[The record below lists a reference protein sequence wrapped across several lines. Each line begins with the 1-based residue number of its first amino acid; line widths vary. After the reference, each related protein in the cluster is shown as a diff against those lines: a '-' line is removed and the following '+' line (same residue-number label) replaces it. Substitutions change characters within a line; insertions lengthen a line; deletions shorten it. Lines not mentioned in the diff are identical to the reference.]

1 MIFNLHSYL
10 MIFSSVIS
18 IILAYLAWKSN
29 KPTIS
34 RSLFLILTGVS
45 VWSLFYGLE
54 LASTDI
60 LLIRLM
66 LIFQYLGIAT
76 VPVFFLIFAARYTGR
91 DLWLTKSK
99 FLLLFIVPLIT
110 ISSLIT
116 NDYHHLFYTES
127 AIVES
132 EGFFFHKMSGGLFY
146 WLHIFYSYSCIVI
159 ATYLLFMMLV
169 YTVKENKSRIYLFL
183 FAALIPSIISI
194 LYVIGLRPYGFLD
207 VTPIAF
213 LLMGI
218 LLSIGIYNFNL
229 FDITP
234 FALNSLYDRID
245 DAIFVIDN
253 SNNIINSNPA
263 AKNILRKIFSGGNSS
278 IDKPLNDYLIDEVIV
293 GNENILEINLN
304 EKTYERTITEIKNT
318 REVVIGKIII
328 LRDITGYKE
337 VEQALRDR
345 EVQHRL
351 ILETSQ
357 EGIVVVQNF
366 KLVYVNPL
374 VCQMAEY
381 TEAEIK
387 ELSFMDL
394 VHPHDHEFVLDLYR
408 KRLAGEATEAACKF
422 RLLKKDG
429 EHCWVELSA
438 ARLLW
443 KGEPATLNFIKDI
456 SEQKISEEMQDF
468 LISIS
473 HRFINTSLDQVDSLI
488 NTALKEAA
496 EFVNADRS
504 YIFDYDWDRKILIN
518 TYEWCRKGV
527 KPQIDNLQE
536 EPMELIP
543 EWVEAHVQGF
553 PINIHDVS
561 ELNSENYLRKL
572 LEDQQIKSLIT
583 IPMMENGK
591 CLGFI
596 GFDSVFNKKSYSNR
610 EINLLDV
617 FGQMLL
623 NVKNRKTDQALLE
636 EQFKMQK
643 IISSISTDFVGVD
656 LTNIFNKTNNL
667 LKTVGEMFNID
678 RCFLLFYN
686 PENPVLTNIHEWT
699 AEGIESWKDRME
711 NMPMHQFEWWKTH
724 VITEK
729 TLNIP
734 DVGMLPEEATAER
747 EMLSMQQVKTMLCVP
762 IISNGSIIGSL
773 RADKLNQIYKWEN
786 NQLELL
792 RVIANIFA
800 DAYTKVN
807 AEKKLLDAKDAAEAA
822 NKAKSEFLSNM
833 SHEIRTP
840 LNGVIG
846 FSELLRNTQLNKI
859 QKEYLENSISSAN
872 ALLGV
877 ITDILDFSKI
887 EAGKLELELIKANI
901 VELTESASDI
911 IKVHAQNKGLEL
923 LLNIDPEMPKMAVVD
938 PIRLKQVLV
947 NLLSNAVKF
956 THKGEV
962 ELKLS
967 FRKSENQLGRYTFS
981 VRDTGIGI
989 KDKDKNKLFKA
1000 FSQADTST
1008 TRRYGGTG
1016 LGLIISNSIINK
1028 MGSNISFE
1036 SREGEGTIFSFTIET
1051 DCEMSELPEINLNQ
1065 NIKHILVVDD
1075 NENNRQ
1081 IIEHVIKYWGI
1092 SYTGAENGLEAIKLL
1107 KQNKNHYDLIIIDYR
1122 MPYLNG
1128 IDTVKQIRKEP
1139 GMSADKQ
1146 PVILLHSSSDDAYI
1160 YETAKDLGIRFSLT
1174 KPVKASELYYYL
1186 QNINEMQEI
1195 KIAPAE
1201 EKTEGFFPKKIESE
1215 QQRKI
1220 LIAEDTSMNMLLLSR
1235 MLNSIIPNIRIYTAT
1250 NGVEVLDLLKSVTPD
1265 LIFMD
1270 IQMPVLDGLETT
1282 KAIRKSSDL
1291 NVRNV
1296 PIVALTAGVSKQ
1308 ERDECHQSGMNGFLS
1323 KPINKDNLYSVL
1335 IDFLLTSE
1343 KSSKEKTP
1351 VTEPEPDHFN
1361 KEKLLEKIGYDGAV
1375 YDQLVQLTHAEYP
1388 GYMKELEVAIES
1400 GDTDAI
1406 KSTAHKL
1413 KGSAYNMEFNV
1424 LGDLA
1429 KQAES
1434 AAGNKKKMPLLLELI
1449 QKEWQRVNGMI

>member
-1 MIFNLHSYL
+1 MEFNSHSYL
-10 MIFSSVIS
+10 MIISSVIS
-18 IILAYLAWKSN
+18 IILAYFAWKSK

-34 RSLFLILTGVS
+34 RSLFLLLSGVS

-54 LASTDI
+54 LAANNI
-60 LLIRLM
+60 LIIRTM
-66 LIFQYLGIAT
+66 LVFQYLGIAT
-76 VPVFFLIFAARYTGR
+76 IPVFFLIFAARYSGN
-91 DLWLTKSK
+91 DIWLTRTKLV
-99 FLLLFIVPLIT
+99 LLYLIPLVT
-110 ISSLIT
+110 FSTLAT
-116 NDYHHLFYTES
+116 NDFHFLFYSKSEIAES
-127 AIVES
+127 S
-132 EGFFFHKMSGGLFY
+132 GYYFHQMSGGLFY
-146 WLHIFYSYSCIVI
+146 WIHITYSYSCIAI
-159 ATYLLFMMLV
+159 AALMLIKMLR

-183 FAALIPSIISI
+183 IAALLPSIISL
-194 LYVIGLRPYGFLD
+194 LYVFGLRPYGYLD
-207 VTPIAF
+207 ITPIAF

-218 LLSIGIYNFNL
+218 LLSVGVLSFNL

-234 FALNSLYDRID
+234 FALNSLYDNID
-245 DAIFVIDN
+245 DAIFVIDT
-253 SNNIINSNPA
+253 NNAIINSNPS
-263 AKNILRKIFSGGNSS
+263 AKNILKKIFSGGNSS

-293 GNENILEINLN
+293 GNENTLEINLN
-304 EKTYERTITEIKNT
+304 EKTYERTITEIKNNKNT
-318 REVVIGKIII
+318 VIGKIII
-328 LRDITGYKE
+328 LRDITSYKE

-345 EVQHRL
+345 EIQHRL

-374 VCQMAEY
+374 VCQMTDY
-381 TEAEIK
+381 TEAEIN
-387 ELSFMDL
+387 EVSFMDL
-394 VHPHDHEFVLDLYR
+394 VHPQDHEYVLDLYR
-408 KRLAGEATEAACKF
+408 KRLAGETTDAARKF
-422 RLLKKDG
+422 RLLKKNR
-429 EHCWVELSA
+429 EFCWVELSA

-473 HRFINTSLDQVDSLI
+473 HRFINTSLDEVDNLI

-504 YIFDYDWDRKILIN
+504 YIFDYDWDRKVLIN

-527 KPQIDNLQE
+527 NPQISNQQNESMD
-536 EPMELIP
+536 LIP
-543 EWVEAHVQGF
+543 EWVESHKQGF
-553 PINIHDVS
+553 PINIHDV
-561 ELNSENYLRKL
+561 EQLNPENTLKKL
-572 LEDQQIKSLIT
+572 LDEQQIKSLIT
-583 IPMMENGK
+583 IPMMENGQ

-596 GFDSVFNKKSYSNR
+596 GFDSVFSKRNYSNR

-636 EQFKMQK
+636 EQYRMQK

-656 LTNIFNKTNNL
+656 IINIHDKTNKL
-667 LKTVGEMFNID
+667 LSTVGEMFNID

-699 AEGIESWKDRME
+699 ANGIESWKERME
-711 NMPMHQFEWWKTH
+711 NMPMHQFEWWKKH
-724 VITEK
+724 VITEDI
-729 TLNIP
+729 LNIP
-734 DVGMLPEEATAER
+734 DVDLLPEEAKSEQ
-747 EMLSMQQVKTMLCVP
+747 EMLKMQQVKTMLCVP
-762 IISNGSIIGSL
+762 IISNGSIIGTL
-773 RADKLNQIYKWEN
+773 RTDLLNYSHKWEN
-786 NQLELL
+786 NQLELF

-807 AEKKLLDAKDAAEAA
+807 AEKKLLDSKEAAEAA

-846 FSELLRNTQLNKI
+846 FSELLRNTQLSKI

-923 LLNIDPEMPKMAVVD
+923 LLNIDPGVPKMAMVD

-967 FRKSENQLGRYTFS
+967 YTKTDDQLGKYSFS

-989 KDKDKNKLFKA
+989 KEKDKSKLFKA

-1016 LGLIISNSIINK
+1016 LGLIISNSIIRK
-1028 MGSNISFE
+1028 MGSEIAFVSK
-1036 SREGEGTIFSFTIET
+1036 EGEGTTFTFAIET
-1051 DCEMSELPEINLNQ
+1051 ACEMIEVPEINLNQ
-1065 NIKHILVVDD
+1065 NIKNILVVDD

-1081 IIEHVIKYWGI
+1081 IIEHVIRYWGI
-1092 SYTGAENGLEAIKLL
+1092 NYTGAENGLEAIKLL
-1107 KQNKNHYDLIIIDYR
+1107 KQNKNQYDLIIIDYR

-1139 GMSADKQ
+1139 GLSADKQ

-1160 YETAKDLGIRFSLT
+1160 YESAKDLGIKFSLT

-1195 KIAPAE
+1195 KVTPAD
-1201 EKTEGFFPKKIESE
+1201 EKIEGYFPKKIESE
-1215 QQRKI
+1215 HQRKI

-1235 MLNSIIPNIRIYTAT
+1235 MLNSIIPNLRIYTAT

-1282 KAIRKSSDL
+1282 KAIRKSSDIVL
-1291 NVRNV
+1291 RDV
-1296 PIVALTAGVSKQ
+1296 PIVALTAGVSKA
-1308 ERDECHQSGMNGFLS
+1308 ERDECHQTGMNGFLS

-1343 KSSKEKTP
+1343 KGNKEEQSS
-1351 VTEPEPDHFN
+1351 TEPEPDHFN
-1361 KEKLLEKIGYDGAV
+1361 KEKLLEKIGFDGSV

-1388 GYMKELEVAIES
+1388 GYMEELKTAIEA
-1400 GDTDAI
+1400 GDVDAI

-1429 KQAES
+1429 KEAES